1 MIWLKLYYMFK
12 HEQVYAWTQIS
23 NMALDKHD
31 IQIIFSFREMDTLSR
46 EVTPDMEIFASFH
59 TGG

>member
-1 MIWLKLYYMFK
+1 MNK
-12 HEQVYAWTQIS
+12 QIS
-23 NMALDKHD
+23 NMALDKHG

-46 EVTPDMEIFASFH
+46 EVTLDMEIFASFH